1 MLRDGA
7 GKNWTAHIISVV
19 PGSNPIFCAG
29 ADLDGDRDV
38 DLVVAD
44 FGGNTI
50 RWSVW
55 CSPAV
60 SLCFQKNISFKKN
73 NDFYLN
79 GPNLLSIQGT
89 INEIGILDPIAFW
102 WVL

>member
-1 MLRDGA
+1 MHLPVLRDGA

-50 RWSVW
+50 RWYENHARGHDEPNTW
-55 CSPAV
+55 NAV
-60 SLCFQKNISFKKN
+60 AVAAAGIPC
-73 NDFYLN
+73 
-79 GPNLLSIQGT
+79 NLHRCATTYFST
-89 INEIGILDPIAFW
+89 IDHFG
-102 WVL
+102 